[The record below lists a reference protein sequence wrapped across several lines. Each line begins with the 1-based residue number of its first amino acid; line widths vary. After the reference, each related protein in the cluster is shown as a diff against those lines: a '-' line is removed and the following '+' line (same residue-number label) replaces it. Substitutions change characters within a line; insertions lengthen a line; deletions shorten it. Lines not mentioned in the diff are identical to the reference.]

1 MSSMDM
7 YRIRNNTILEGRIH
21 TERLRA
27 KAEVAY
33 ERERK
38 ELELEQQRIAEKIKE
53 SQDKILEKD
62 SQIEELINRNIELES
77 AITKES
83 TSNNFFRERYDAV
96 MQRGNDLVNEYPYIL
111 RADDSGMIMVDSDSA
126 IHLKELNSKFENNI
140 L

>member
-1 MSSMDM
+1 M

-33 ERERK
+33 EREKK
-38 ELELEQQRIAEKIKE
+38 ELELERQRIVEQIKE

-62 SQIEELINRNIELES
+62 SKIEELTNRNIELENNLS
-77 AITKES
+77 NEII
-83 TSNNFFRERYDAV
+83 SNNYLKERYDEV

-111 RADDSGMIMVDSDSA
+111 RSDDSGMIMVDSDSA